1 MAKCRFHGAVGD
13 QHPEKMTYARQSWQ
27 GTTGVGNSAC
37 VFGMAS
43 RLYNL
48 LHWNFRDLPQ
58 TMFVIAESFVS
69 QEEGRLTKRNTTVQ
83 STQMIQQNKSLD
95 YKPQVAQC
103 VCLRI
108 SGEVHYLLPTS

>member
-1 MAKCRFHGAVGD
+1 MAKRLLHGAVGD
-13 QHPEKMTYARQSWQ
+13 QHPEKMAYARRSWQ
-27 GTTGVGNSAC
+27 GATRVRNRAC
-37 VFGMAS
+37 LFGMAS

-83 STQMIQQNKSLD
+83 STQMIQQNKSPD

-103 VCLRI
+103 VCSRI
-108 SGEVHYLLPTS
+108 SGEVHYLLPAS